1 MKLTIAKLA
10 LLSYITIEAKGEL
23 VQWSVRDLFKGG
35 IIGLNQVSSSSQGKL
50 TKKGPKIELYL
61 QTGEEFMDDF
71 LEKDEKPETL
81 ATMESKTKDAAVAD
95 KTSNA
100 FGKTDSS

>member
-1 MKLTIAKLA
+1 
-10 LLSYITIEAKGEL
+10 
-23 VQWSVRDLFKGG
+23 
-35 IIGLNQVSSSSQGKL
+35 
-50 TKKGPKIELYL
+50 
-61 QTGEEFMDDF
+61 MDDF

-100 FGKTDSS
+100 FG